1 MSLIIDIADTII
13 SITALIGLI
22 ITLLKYHSQSNSE
35 FEMKVKKIA
44 HDEIVTFIDSEK
56 FKKSII
62 DILNDSQ
69 VSHRVNDIDTK
80 ITQLLTI
87 MCYTDTKLKDSI
99 LCNKIGVAK

>member
-1 MSLIIDIADTII
+1 MSLIIDTADTII

-22 ITLLKYHSQSNSE
+22 ITLLKYRNQSNSE

-44 HDEIVTFIDSEK
+44 HDEIVTFTDSEK

-69 VSHRVNDIDTK
+69 VSHKVNDIDIK

-99 LCNKIGVAK
+99 LCNKIGVEK